1 MKIKNKSNKVVG
13 IPAFKIENGTVIRE
27 KGNIPLLPDC
37 VMEIPDE
44 FKQDIGT
51 LVDMG
56 FVAVAK
62 KQTAHAAAE
71 TEAPVEAEAPAKKEV
86 KSGKRANKQ

>member
-13 IPAFKIENGTVIRE
+13 IPAFKIENGKVIRE
-27 KGNIPLLPDC
+27 KGNIPLLPDN

-44 FKQDIGT
+44 FKDEIGI

-56 FVAVAK
+56 FVAIGK
-62 KQTAHAAAE
+62 KQPAAAAVDA
-71 TEAPVEAEAPAKKEV
+71 EAPAETPAKKEV

>member
-27 KGNIPLLPDC
+27 KGNIPLLPDN

-44 FKQDIGT
+44 FKDEIGI

-56 FVAVAK
+56 FVAIGK
-62 KQTAHAAAE
+62 KQPAAAAVDAE
-71 TEAPVEAEAPAKKEV
+71 TPAKKEV